1 MAGRGGET
9 GTVGAVLDGGEAST
23 AYGRDASAGE
33 SVAHAVPKA
42 RMVVRGH
49 PATED
54 TGG

>member
-1 MAGRGGET
+1 MAGRGGEK
-9 GTVGAVLDGGEAST
+9 GVVGAVLDGGEA
-23 AYGRDASAGE
+23 AAADGRDASAGE
-33 SVAHAVPKA
+33 PVPMPPPKA